1 MTNNSLRGLMCFLV
15 VGMVSLSVIGRT
27 PVVAL
32 AGGQAREADGH
43 VGTLVVVGGGGT
55 PEPVAR
61 HFVRLAGG
69 KSARIVVLPQASS
82 RQDRGVSSARM
93 FKALGAEALIV
104 ALENPRRARVQ
115 IDAATAIWFSGGS
128 QAALYEALDKA
139 GLVKVIQ
146 QRHAAGL
153 VIGGTSAG
161 AAVMSSVMIP
171 RSPETPGLVAGNTPA
186 IPGLGLAPELIIDQ
200 HFVRRKRMNRL
211 VGIVIDHP
219 GRIGVG
225 IGEATAIVV
234 NGRRFR
240 VMGKNSVVVIDSRGA
255 KIGRAGRGE
264 RQSVRGLQ
272 LHVFRD
278 GQEFR
283 FPKKG

>member
-1 MTNNSLRGLMCFLV
+1 MCFLV

-104 ALENPRRARVQ
+104 ALENPRRARV
-115 IDAATAIWFSGGS
+115 
-128 QAALYEALDKA
+128 
-139 GLVKVIQ
+139 
-146 QRHAAGL
+146 
-153 VIGGTSAG
+153 
-161 AAVMSSVMIP
+161 
-171 RSPETPGLVAGNTPA
+171 
-186 IPGLGLAPELIIDQ
+186 
-200 HFVRRKRMNRL
+200 
-211 VGIVIDHP
+211 
-219 GRIGVG
+219 
-225 IGEATAIVV
+225 
-234 NGRRFR
+234 
-240 VMGKNSVVVIDSRGA
+240 
-255 KIGRAGRGE
+255 
-264 RQSVRGLQ
+264 
-272 LHVFRD
+272 
-278 GQEFR
+278 
-283 FPKKG
+283 